1 MITLVRRFSITL
13 EGSSEFLPVLFIQE
27 NAANQTLNYCVVSS
41 KGEQLFIDPT
51 NQDPTK
57 GSRKVTS
64 IRVDDED
71 D

>member
-27 NAANQTLNYCVVSS
+27 NTANQKLNYCVVSS
-41 KGEQLFIDPT
+41 KGEQLFIDPEG
-51 NQDPTK
+51 P
-57 GSRKVTS
+57 RKVTS
-64 IRVDDED
+64 VRVDDED